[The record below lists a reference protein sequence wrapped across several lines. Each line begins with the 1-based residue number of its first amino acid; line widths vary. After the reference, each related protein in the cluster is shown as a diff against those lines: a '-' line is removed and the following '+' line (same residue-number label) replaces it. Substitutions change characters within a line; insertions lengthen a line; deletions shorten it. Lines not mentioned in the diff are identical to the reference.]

1 MHINWSDSSV
11 QSALIQAIGAVI
23 AVIGTFVIGK
33 QFANRR
39 KLQAKLCLAQQ
50 DILFLLA
57 VEEAHTALHVEKT
70 GSSYKNRVRE
80 AVRKRGHAWSGKFT
94 PGRAAGSATLQ
105 SCSLN

>member
-1 MHINWSDSSV
+1 MHINWTDSSV

-23 AVIGTFVIGK
+23 AVMGTFVIGK

-57 VEEAHTALHVEKT
+57 VEEAHTEIHVGNT
-70 GSSYKNRVRE
+70 GSSHKNRVRE
-80 AVRKRGHAWSGKFT
+80 LARKRGHVWSGKFT
-94 PGRAAGSATLQ
+94 PGRAASSPTLQ
-105 SCSLN
+105 ACSLN